1 MHYKGV
7 FCGGRVKMNK
17 IRLGIADDNK
27 DFCDILIDFF
37 NAQENIEI
45 VFVAHERNGNAIVCR
60 KIFAGN
66 TYSRYDNA
74 AS

>member
-1 MHYKGV
+1 
-7 FCGGRVKMNK
+7 MNK

-45 VFVAHERNGNAIVCR
+45 VFVAHDGMETLSCVEKYLQEILNMYV
-60 KIFAGN
+60 
-66 TYSRYDNA
+66 
-74 AS
+74 

>member
-1 MHYKGV
+1 
-7 FCGGRVKMNK
+7 MNK

-45 VFVAHERNGNAIVCR
+45 VFVAHDGMERYRVSKNICR
-60 KIFAGN
+60 KYLFSI
-66 TYSRYDNA
+66 
-74 AS
+74 